1 MADNRLSDIIMRNAR
16 LIFRNFAG
24 KADNFN
30 AAGNRNF
37 SVVID
42 DADLAMQ
49 LKGDGW
55 NVKMRP
61 PRDEDGDP
69 LYYLSVKVNFGSY
82 RPPKIYKVTLDA
94 EGKQKNKVQLDE
106 DSVDCLDYAELKKCD
121 LKISPYVWSV
131 GDKSGVKAYLSELYA
146 CVQEDE
152 LEALYGMPEDDGV
165 PFV

>member
-1 MADNRLSDIIMRNAR
+1 MAKQMSDIIMRNAR

-37 SVVID
+37 SVVIE
-42 DADLAMQ
+42 DAELAEQ

-61 PRDEDGDP
+61 PREEGADP
-69 LYYLSVKVNFGSY
+69 LYYLPVKVNFGGY
-82 RPPKIYKVTLDA
+82 KPPKVYKVDLDMA
-94 EGKQKNKVQLDE
+94 GNQKRKIQLDE
-106 DSVDCLDYAELKKCD
+106 ESIDCLDYAELKKCD
-121 LKISPYVWSV
+121 LKISPYIWEI

-152 LEALYGMPEDDGV
+152 LEALYGNVEDDGV

>member
-1 MADNRLSDIIMRNAR
+1 MANRQMSDIIMRNAR

-37 SVVID
+37 SVVIED
-42 DADLAMQ
+42 ENLADQ
-49 LKGDGW
+49 LRRDGW

-61 PRDEDGDP
+61 PRDEDGSP
-69 LYYLSVKVNFGSY
+69 LLYLPVKVNFGSY
-82 RPPKIYKVTLDA
+82 RPPKVFKVTLDA
-94 EGKQKNKVQLDE
+94 SGNQKKKIQLDE
-106 DSVDCLDYAELKKCD
+106 ESVDCLDYAELKKCD
-121 LKISPYVWSV
+121 LKISPYIWEI
-131 GDKSGVKAYLSELYA
+131 GDKSGVKAYLTELYA

-152 LEALYGMPEDDGV
+152 LEALYGDYEEDGV